1 MSEQNLEDKK
11 MLMIIYYHDVSLG
24 EYNMQASKITI
35 GTIIALLIFVAFGT
49 VPLQSGYAQVSSQS
63 NILVGPNA
71 EVFGFVDIQS
81 DGHSLN
87 INGLANYLPP
97 EGQVFE
103 VWLLDA
109 GYATSG
115 YPLSIGQIKRDLTFS
130 YDAYLVNPYTYTDMF
145 VTIEPENDPDPKPAT
160 SITVS
165 ASPLNVPFGK

>member
-1 MSEQNLEDKK
+1 MIKVANINVLIHLCLDKILKIKK

-24 EYNMQASKITI
+24 ENNMQASKITI

-109 GYATSG
+109 GYSSSSSFSQLNF
-115 YPLSIGQIKRDLTFS
+115 LSNSKQ
-130 YDAYLVNPYTYTDMF
+130 
-145 VTIEPENDPDPKPAT
+145 
-160 SITVS
+160 
-165 ASPLNVPFGK
+165 PFAKCYQ